1 MNTEQDTLAWQDAI
15 DKLPRIETW
24 HDWGEIFL
32 DVPTWAPLVRE
43 ICRRADLPCHTIV
56 AGYPGSN
63 AVFIVNRSDPAH
75 RVVVKIYAPLCPE
88 DYEFERELH
97 PLLAQIPELG
107 APMLLDH
114 GVLVSETRWPYV
126 VLSFVPGE
134 PIREVREAISDKNL
148 MCIAA
153 DLGRRVRALHA
164 LPLDVVISLD
174 VTAAS
179 WQRYVRDQIPRTIK
193 ALNRES
199 LLPQRLLGQIPA
211 YVADVLDVAPCDRA
225 APSVRALADSASL
238 AGECDPGCDGLV
250 LVSGDITEDHI
261 LLREVAGA
269 WRISGLIDFADA
281 RVAPR
286 DYEWVA
292 LWFGALDR
300 DAGALSAFLR
310 AYDPKTKLDAAFY
323 RRALAFTLLHEF
335 GALIIVETLP
345 RRLQAKITE
354 MDELLEALW
363 QPGY

>member
-1 MNTEQDTLAWQDAI
+1 MNIEQDTLAWQDAI

-43 ICRRADLPCHTIV
+43 ICRRVSFPCRTIV
-56 AGYPGSN
+56 PGYPGSN
-63 AVFIVNRSDPAH
+63 AVFIVNLSDPAH
-75 RVVVKIYAPLCPE
+75 RVVVKIYAPLCSE

-114 GVLVSETRWPYV
+114 GVLASETRWPYV
-126 VLSFVPGE
+126 VLSFIPGE

-164 LPLDVVISLD
+164 LPLDGVTSLD

-179 WQRYVRDQIPRTIK
+179 WLRYVRDQIPRTIK

-211 YVADVLDVAPCDRA
+211 YVAEVLD
-225 APSVRALADSASL
+225 ASL
-238 AGECDPGCDGLV
+238 CNRASPSARTLSESAFHPGGCALSCDDLV

-281 RVAPR
+281 RIAPR

-300 DAGALSAFLR
+300 DTGALSAFLHT
-310 AYDPKTKLDAAFY
+310 YDPKIKLDAAFY

-345 RRLQAKITE
+345 RRLQAKITG
-354 MDELLEALW
+354 MDELLEMLW